1 MDRALRSPQHRSTLG
16 FLRGLCKSVDVQWSL
31 NVTLQPSAKVW
42 EDPSASVDMSR
53 TAHAC
58 SEDLRGQPFAKGFYP
73 WRMPELSRLAR
84 QTWHWLVHC
93 RAEIRASA
101 IGLPI
106 QIKSCC
112 FFLTDFGKSLCLC
125 FFSPLNNASVSP
137 PNFLVTSQMH
147 GTPAASAW
155 PRALKFLGDT
165 CTLAR

>member
-1 MDRALRSPQHRSTLG
+1 MDRAPRSPQHRSALG

-73 WRMPELSRLAR
+73 WRMLELSRLAR

-125 FFSPLNNASVSP
+125 FFLSLNNVISGVVSI
-137 PNFLVTSQMH
+137 LWS
-147 GTPAASAW
+147 
-155 PRALKFLGDT
+155 LKTVGHW
-165 CTLAR
+165 LA